1 MYLDREEMPRVFGT
15 QQIIAAVV
23 VHILLFASLWYLG
36 VRFDDSSD
44 EEVIPIECLVVVH
57 ENLDGVEDEPPPETE
72 VQSEQE
78 PESAPEPEPEPE
90 PVVEP
95 PPPPP
100 PDQVVVVPDKVET
113 PKEEQKT
120 VEPPK
125 EEPKKVEPPK
135 PTPEELKRQREERL
149 KKMRESMVRN
159 PTPRPRPPRNNGR
172 TAERPPDWEK
182 LLNAGYKPAAVNA
195 GLDASEE
202 QRCYNLIYRAFH
214 DKWDPPPWNDQ
225 LRKMDLRIHFGPG
238 GTVRRY
244 ELVSRSGDPAADNT
258 VLRAAQLVPAVRGLT
273 SAYIEKNPTVTIR
286 FEVTPQ

>member
-1 MYLDREEMPRVFGT
+1 MYLDREKMPQVLGAP
-15 QQIIAAVV
+15 QIISAVLLHV
-23 VHILLFASLWYLG
+23 LLFAALWYLG
-36 VRFDDSSD
+36 VRFDDKQD

-57 ENLDGVEDEPPPETE
+57 ENLDGAEDEPPPEAE
-72 VQSEQE
+72 VQPE
-78 PESAPEPEPEPE
+78 PELPPEPEPVPE

-100 PDQVVVVPDKVET
+100 PDQVVVVPDKVD
-113 PKEEQKT
+113 
-120 VEPPK
+120 PPK

-135 PTPEELKRQREERL
+135 PTAEELKKQREERIR
-149 KKMRESMVRN
+149 KMRESMVRN
-159 PTPRPRPPRNNGR
+159 PEPRPKAPKNNGR
-172 TAERPPDWEK
+172 TAERPPDWKK
-182 LLNAGYKPAAVNA
+182 LLSDGYTPSNVNA

-214 DKWDPPPWNDQ
+214 DKWIPPPWNDQ

-238 GTVRRY
+238 GTVERY
-244 ELVSRSGDPAADNT
+244 ELVARSGDSAADNT

-273 SAYIEKNPTVTIR
+273 SAYIEKNRTVTIR